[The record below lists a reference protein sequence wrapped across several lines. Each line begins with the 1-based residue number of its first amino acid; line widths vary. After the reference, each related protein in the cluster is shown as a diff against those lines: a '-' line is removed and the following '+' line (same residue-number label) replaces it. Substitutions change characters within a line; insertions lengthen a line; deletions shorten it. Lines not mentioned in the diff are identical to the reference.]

1 MKNKKLYI
9 ILGSI
14 IVVLIIVG
22 ILSKKDKKGIKIATE
37 KVALQTIV
45 EEISASGTMYPESEV
60 KISPDVS
67 GEIIELLVAE
77 GDSVSKGQ
85 LLARINPDI
94 YQTQLEQAQ
103 AGLNNAKANVASVQA
118 QLSRAKS
125 NFELQKRNFE
135 MQKKLFDEKVISKQ
149 EFNTSEAQYLMAK
162 ADFEASE
169 KQVLAS
175 QYNSE
180 SVKAT
185 VSQAG
190 KTYNRTNVFAPESG
204 IITGLVSKKGERVV
218 GTAQMAGTEMMRISK
233 LSRMEVRVEVNE
245 NDVVRIEVGDTA
257 GIEVNAF
264 PGKIFKGI
272 VTQVANSAKNSLVTS
287 ATDQVSKFE
296 VKVLMLESSYRS
308 LVAEYKGKMPFRPG
322 MSATVHIYT
331 NYQNKIIGVDVSAIT
346 LKEKKDNATEKE
358 EVVFLFSNGTVVK
371 KVVKTGIQ
379 DTKYIHIKE
388 GLKVGDEV
396 IVAPYEAIN
405 FKLEDGTKVQKVEK
419 ASLYLIEK

>member
-14 IVVLIIVG
+14 IVILIIVG

-162 ADFEASE
+162 ADFEA
-169 KQVLAS
+169 
-175 QYNSE
+175 
-180 SVKAT
+180 
-185 VSQAG
+185 
-190 KTYNRTNVFAPESG
+190 
-204 IITGLVSKKGERVV
+204 
-218 GTAQMAGTEMMRISK
+218 
-233 LSRMEVRVEVNE
+233 
-245 NDVVRIEVGDTA
+245 
-257 GIEVNAF
+257 
-264 PGKIFKGI
+264 
-272 VTQVANSAKNSLVTS
+272 
-287 ATDQVSKFE
+287 
-296 VKVLMLESSYRS
+296 
-308 LVAEYKGKMPFRPG
+308 
-322 MSATVHIYT
+322 
-331 NYQNKIIGVDVSAIT
+331 
-346 LKEKKDNATEKE
+346 
-358 EVVFLFSNGTVVK
+358 
-371 KVVKTGIQ
+371 
-379 DTKYIHIKE
+379 
-388 GLKVGDEV
+388 
-396 IVAPYEAIN
+396 
-405 FKLEDGTKVQKVEK
+405 
-419 ASLYLIEK
+419 